1 MEARTPDA
9 AGTEPGE
16 LDPAFVTGYRRV
28 RCLPE
33 HAPGREVT
41 AGLAEPAAP

>member
-1 MEARTPDA
+1 MEARPPDA
-9 AGTEPGE
+9 PGTEPGE

-28 RCLPE
+28 RCFPE

-41 AGLAEPAAP
+41 AGLTEPAAP